1 MERQSFIFHQ
11 EWAEAMKALAKDVRV
26 EVYDAII
33 EYGLSGSTSGVLKPV
48 AHALFTVFRARLDA
62 DISAWIDVCNKR
74 KAASL
79 KGVAARA
86 TKCNQMVAN
95 ATKCNQ
101 MVIKR
106 YQTVRDN
113 DIDNVVS
120 NETNNIDKPNGLSHC
135 VSEKTQKNEVI
146 PDGFVEF
153 WSIYPKT
160 RRVAKR
166 DCLKKWK
173 LHKFEAIADRII
185 ADVRRQSASEQ
196 WTKDEG
202 RFVPMPSTYLNQRR
216 WEDAESVDAGKV
228 SDFADKRQSEAISPQ
243 ENHRKFLIRLIANG
257 SDLYPLY
264 EKNISEAEFIAA
276 NREEI
281 EREREKINLGKGV
294 AS

>member
-1 MERQSFIFHQ
+1 MERQSFIFHR

-146 PDGFVEF
+146 PSGFVEF

>member
-1 MERQSFIFHQ
+1 
-11 EWAEAMKALAKDVRV
+11 MKVLAKDVRV

-48 AHALFTVFRARLDA
+48 AQALFTAFRVRLDA
-62 DISAWIDVCNKR
+62 DKNAWIDVCNKR

-86 TKCNQMVAN
+86 TKCNQMVD
-95 ATKCNQ
+95 TKKAGKNNQ

-106 YQTVRDN
+106 NQMVYDN

-120 NETNNIDKPNGLSHC
+120 NETNNIENANAFSHC
-135 VSEKTQKNEVI
+135 VSEKTQKQEAI
-146 PDGFVEF
+146 PAGFVEF

-185 ADVRRQSASEQ
+185 TDVRRQSVSEQ
-196 WTKDEG
+196 WTKDDG

-216 WEDAESVDAGKV
+216 WEDAEGVDVDKE
-228 SDFADKRQSEAISPQ
+228 SDFADEHQDDVFLRKEK
-243 ENHRKFLIRLIANG
+243 HRKFLIKLIADG
-257 SDLYPLY
+257 SDLFSCY
-264 EKNISEAEFIAA
+264 EHSISEADFIAQY
-276 NREEI
+276 RDEI
-281 EREREKINLGKGV
+281 EAEKKRISLKKTTLNHD
-294 AS
+294 